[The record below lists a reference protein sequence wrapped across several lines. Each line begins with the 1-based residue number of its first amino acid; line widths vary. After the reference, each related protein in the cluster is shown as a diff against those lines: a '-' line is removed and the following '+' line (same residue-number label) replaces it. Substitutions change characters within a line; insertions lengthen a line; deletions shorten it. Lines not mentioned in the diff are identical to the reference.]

1 MERIPMQKHILLS
14 LLLWATLS
22 VSLPAFTIET
32 STPLLLSERYLM
44 ATYQGTFGGDRSE
57 HDLGIAIFNGDFPLL
72 IHATN
77 QEVSLYTGSPQ
88 FFPLFVSL
96 GVTNQIGYIDAY
108 RSSTPLALLS
118 VGYRFNLFDVQELYH
133 EGLFASWGWRH
144 NHLSGGLSY
153 HADEQKVI
161 GNVGASFEHGA
172 ISLGASAEH
181 VAVGFTIRTGSSWS
195 LSTSV
200 GLDVDGTVELS
211 IGAGISRRDYPANAL
226 FEDDWDMLIA
236 HRGSLVHAPE
246 NTMAAF
252 TWALD
257 QPQYI
262 GIETDIRQ
270 SADGNFVLVHDPMLL
285 RYDHGWNQVDEMT
298 SEELK
303 RLDMGSWF
311 DDAFAG
317 QRVLDLQ
324 ELAQIANRHPHTY
337 WLLEIKDTDWTEDDT
352 LRFLSVIANNF
363 LHPEKVVFY
372 VVTHD
377 MLPILKGVTGRP
389 VGLQLDSVKSMLFY
403 SDHLLPL
410 LEDELE
416 KHLDHADFFTILST
430 KYDRQD
436 EMKALSERFDIPVLY
451 WNFQDTMFGYIPK
464 SRKQFPLGMPT
475 IEKGPLIRS
484 DYLD

>member
-1 MERIPMQKHILLS
+1 MDRIQRQKHILLP
-14 LLLWATLS
+14 LLLLVTLI
-22 VSLPAFTIET
+22 LPLHAFTIKT

-44 ATYQGTFGGDRSE
+44 ATYRGTFRSDGPS
-57 HDLGIAIFNGDFPLL
+57 HDLGISIFNGDFPLL
-72 IHATN
+72 LHATT
-77 QEVSLYTGSPQ
+77 QEASLYTGSPQ
-88 FFPLFVSL
+88 FFPLFISL
-96 GVTNQIGYIDAY
+96 GTTNQIGYIDAY
-108 RSSTPLALLS
+108 RSRTPLALVS
-118 VGYRFNLFDVQELYH
+118 AGYRYNLFDVPSLPH
-133 EGLFASWGWRH
+133 EGFFASWGWRYD
-144 NHLSGGLSY
+144 NLSGGLSY
-153 HADEQKVI
+153 HMDRQQLHGV
-161 GNVGASFEHGA
+161 VGASFEHGA
-172 ISLGASAEH
+172 ITLGVSPEH
-181 VAVGFTIRTGSSWS
+181 LDLGFTVRTGSSWS

-200 GLDVDGTVELS
+200 GVDSDGTVELS

-252 TWALD
+252 EWALG

-270 SADGNFVLVHDPMLL
+270 TADGNFVLVHDPMLL
-285 RYDHGWNQVDEMT
+285 RYDHGLDQVAEMT
-298 SEELK
+298 SGELK

-311 DDAFAG
+311 DDTFAG
-317 QRVLDLQ
+317 QRVLDLK
-324 ELAQIANRHPHTY
+324 ELANIANTHPRIY

-363 LHPEKVVFY
+363 LHPDKVVFY

-377 MLPILKGVTGRP
+377 MLPILKSVTGRP

-410 LEDELE
+410 IEDEFA
-416 KHLDHADFFTILST
+416 KHLDQADFFTILST
-430 KYDRQD
+430 KYDRKD
-436 EMKALSERFDIPVLY
+436 EVEALSERFDIPVLF

-464 SRKQFPLGMPT
+464 SRKRFPLGMPT
-475 IEKGPLIRS
+475 IEKGPLIRPE
-484 DYLD
+484 YLD